1 MSFFK
6 DVEHLVSLEQAGLN
20 AYIVRLKVH
29 DWLLCLG
36 LKGCS
41 FKTEPLSIRGAH
53 VGSFKQDGKKVSIV
67 LFKPH
72 KFHLGFEL
80 TNVSFEIVHILYK
93 GGEQF
98 RSFGQGGMHASIAL
112 SNVQQLLLGLDL
124 TKASFEIEQLSKGYA
139 HLVSFWQGG
148 MNASIVLLNVQDLL
162 LFLDLTACLAN
173 VIT

>member
-1 MSFFK
+1 M
-6 DVEHLVSLEQAGLN
+6 EQAGLN

-72 KFHLGFEL
+72 TLLLGFEL
-80 TNVSFEIVHILYK
+80 TNVSLYK

-98 RSFGQGGMHASIAL
+98 RSFGQGGMNASIAL

-124 TKASFEIEQLSKGYA
+124 TKTSFETSTTPSCSGNRRLHRSGS
-139 HLVSFWQGG
+139 L
-148 MNASIVLLNVQDLL
+148 
-162 LFLDLTACLAN
+162 
-173 VIT
+173 